1 MVAVEPGL
9 GEVAKPMV
17 GGDLLGRQMAVIV
30 IYGHILSV
38 FVIKNLRGFGLQKK
52 IFR

>member
-1 MVAVEPGL
+1 MVAVKPGL

-17 GGDLLGRQMAVIV
+17 GGDLVGREMAVIV
-30 IYGHILSV
+30 IYWHILGV
-38 FVIKNLRGFGLQKK
+38 FVVKSLRGFGLQKK